1 MDAIQPSLSPG
12 EAWEPLP
19 AAEWDEAAAK
29 HLLLRAT
36 FSATPDRVEVV
47 TRAGPAKAIAAFFQ
61 KPEPMPMPE
70 RMEVMKND
78 LRARIRS
85 LGRITADERQK
96 LRREFQDQARTAYND
111 FAVRWFIQAWDLER
125 SAMEKYVLFLQD
137 VFVVAVAKVKNPLL
151 LYQHQQSLRLG
162 GLRS

>member
-61 KPEPMPMPE
+61 KPEPMPMPMPE
-70 RMEVMKND
+70 RMEVTSFF
-78 LRARIRS
+78 LARRS
-85 LGRITADERQK
+85 
-96 LRREFQDQARTAYND
+96 D
-111 FAVRWFIQAWDLER
+111 F
-125 SAMEKYVLFLQD
+125 
-137 VFVVAVAKVKNPLL
+137 
-151 LYQHQQSLRLG
+151 
-162 GLRS
+162 